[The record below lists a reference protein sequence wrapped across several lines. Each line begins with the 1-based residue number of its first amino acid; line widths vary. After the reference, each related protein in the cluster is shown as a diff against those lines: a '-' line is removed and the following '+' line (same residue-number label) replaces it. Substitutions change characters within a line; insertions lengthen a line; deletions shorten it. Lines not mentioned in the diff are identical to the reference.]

1 MIFYFAYG
9 MNTNREQMARR
20 CPAAQVVGPA
30 VLPGYRFRF
39 AGCADIV
46 PAEGHAVEG
55 VLWYIT
61 EECMAALDILEGYP
75 HYYNSKEVLVKCG
88 SEDYFAEVY
97 YMNPGFG
104 DDYPSQSY
112 LDMVTE
118 GYQQHGVSTQQITS
132 FLELLHKNN
141 ENPLTRTLF

>member
-9 MNTNREQMARR
+9 MNTNLDQMAVR
-20 CPAAQVVGPA
+20 CPAAVLIGPA

-46 PAEGHAVEG
+46 EDPDQHVDG

-61 EECMAALDILEGYP
+61 NDCIAALDMLEGYP
-75 HYYNSKEVLVKCG
+75 TFYNSREVLVKSG

-97 YMNPGFG
+97 YMNPGHADG
-104 DDYPSQSY
+104 LPSRSY

-118 GYQQHGVSTQQITS
+118 GYLQNQVPLDQITES
-132 FLELLHKNN
+132 LELLSKNN
-141 ENPLTRTLF
+141 SPLTMGEF